1 MKAKLDD
8 ERRQSRESRR
18 HWRIALVIAT
28 AGLGGM
34 AAVDAHAV
42 GVFDAANSMSAGKGE
57 HVAQIFAKP
66 LANVPGKTL
75 TALTV
80 DYAPGGVSP
89 PHHHA
94 KEAEV
99 FAYVVDGAVRSKVND
114 EPERVYEAGQFWYE
128 PPGAA
133 HAVSANASTTEPARI
148 LAVVIA
154 DDGVEL
160 TIVDR

>member
-1 MKAKLDD
+1 M
-8 ERRQSRESRR
+8 RRSRGS
-18 HWRIALVIAT
+18 WRVALVIGIGA

-42 GVFDAANSMSAGKGE
+42 GMFGGSTSAGTGE
-57 HVAQIFAKP
+57 HIAQIFAKP

-94 KEAEV
+94 REAEV

-114 EPERVYEAGQFWYE
+114 EPERVYGAGQFWYE

-148 LAVVIA
+148 LAVIVA